1 MQRSV
6 SHSTHKSIHN
16 NIQVLKSLFM
26 DHIHQLTGNG
36 MSYLIIDKISNT
48 IEKEIVWPL
57 EDIFW
62 PFIRKCAIK
71 GIWLQRNEIISETL
85 TQRKQQRKKAIKKNH
100 SLGDFNERNTA
111 SLKLSKRN
119 KYRQVSFLKRPKGR
133 TIKLCQRIT
142 LNT

>member
-1 MQRSV
+1 M
-6 SHSTHKSIHN
+6 HKSIHN
-16 NIQVLKSLFM
+16 NIQVLQSLFM
-26 DHIHQLTGNG
+26 DHINQLTGNG
-36 MSYLIIDKISNT
+36 MSYLIIDKISST

-85 TQRKQQRKKAIKKNH
+85 TQRKQHRKKSIKKSHNI
-100 SLGDFNERNTA
+100 GDFNERNTA
-111 SLKLSKRN
+111 SLKFNKRN
-119 KYRQVSFLKRPKGR
+119 KYRRVSLLKRLKGK

>member
-1 MQRSV
+1 MQRPV

-16 NIQVLKSLFM
+16 NIQVLQSLFM
-26 DHIHQLTGNG
+26 DHINQLTGNG

-57 EDIFW
+57 EDIFL

-111 SLKLSKRN
+111 
-119 KYRQVSFLKRPKGR
+119 
-133 TIKLCQRIT
+133 
-142 LNT
+142 